1 MVKERV
7 CKVNLNKYQFY
18 IWIMLIMLDGYTYC
32 MNDSIMNNLL
42 FCILIYLIENIK
54 RLRIYIYIYLRT

>member
-1 MVKERV
+1 MRRV
-7 CKVNLNKYQFY
+7 CKVSLNKYQFY

-42 FCILIYLIENIK
+42 FYILIYLIENIK
-54 RLRIYIYIYLRT
+54 RW

>member
-1 MVKERV
+1 
-7 CKVNLNKYQFY
+7 
-18 IWIMLIMLDGYTYC
+18 MLIMLDGYTYC

-54 RLRIYIYIYLRT
+54 RLELYIYIYKPN